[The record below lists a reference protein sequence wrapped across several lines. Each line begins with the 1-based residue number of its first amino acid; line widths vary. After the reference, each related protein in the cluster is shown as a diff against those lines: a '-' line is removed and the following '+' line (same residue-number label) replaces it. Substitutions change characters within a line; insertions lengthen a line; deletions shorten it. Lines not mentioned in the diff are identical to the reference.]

1 MNIFAFVLILIYCT
15 NELFAVFNEEMSK
28 ISREGKVVFE
38 HYPRNTKLRIF
49 CIKGRCV
56 ETDWNKRFKV
66 LN

>member
-15 NELFAVFNEEMSK
+15 NELFYAFIEETSK
-28 ISREGKVVFE
+28 PNEGKWVFE
-38 HYPRNTKLRIF
+38 HYHRNTKLRIF